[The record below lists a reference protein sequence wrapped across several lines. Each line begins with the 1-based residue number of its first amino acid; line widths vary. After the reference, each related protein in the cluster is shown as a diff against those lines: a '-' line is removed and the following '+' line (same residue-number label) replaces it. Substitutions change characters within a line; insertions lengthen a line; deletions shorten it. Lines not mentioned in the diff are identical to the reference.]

1 MLINKLLYCKIQ
13 IKDLKR
19 QNYAT
24 IREYQNIT
32 VIITS
37 GIYAKCSCTI
47 MPRQV
52 ESNTKSAD

>member
-13 IKDLKR
+13 IKGLKR

-47 MPRQV
+47 MPRQI
-52 ESNTKSAD
+52 EQH